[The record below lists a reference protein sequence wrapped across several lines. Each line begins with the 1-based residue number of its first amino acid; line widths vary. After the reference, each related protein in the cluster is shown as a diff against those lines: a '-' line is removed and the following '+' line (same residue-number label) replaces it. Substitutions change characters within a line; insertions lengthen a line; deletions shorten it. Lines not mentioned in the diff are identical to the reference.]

1 MSVCYRFT
9 LSIAVVVG
17 PAPLWC
23 RLIVSCLVSS
33 AGIED
38 FVSHSAILVIP
49 LMPPGTHHVFSLRV
63 ACPEL
68 SSKAYRDT
76 LPCRSAPIY
85 VGPAWYL
92 WKSGCKTPR
101 QSSSIT

>member
-38 FVSHSAILVIP
+38 FVSHSAILVQ
-49 LMPPGTHHVFSLRV
+49 PPSR
-63 ACPEL
+63 
-68 SSKAYRDT
+68 
-76 LPCRSAPIY
+76 LPRI
-85 VGPAWYL
+85 VV
-92 WKSGCKTPR
+92 
-101 QSSSIT
+101 QSVP